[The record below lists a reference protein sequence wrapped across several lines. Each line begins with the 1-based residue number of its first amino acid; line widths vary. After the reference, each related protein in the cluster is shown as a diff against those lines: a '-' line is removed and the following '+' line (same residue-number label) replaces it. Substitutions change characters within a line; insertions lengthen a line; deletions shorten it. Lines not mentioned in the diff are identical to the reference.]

1 MAVSTI
7 DYGTFYAS
15 TAFAP
20 APGVPVHLR
29 KSIESEGWSYM
40 SLDDLGAVISTPD
53 VEPAKP
59 QKIGIVLLAQS
70 WIAQNAAKAPM
81 RVRRKVKGQ
90 KVDPEKNP
98 ELLKIWDASNPKKI
112 MERILEDIYGPG
124 DGNALLEKVREPNSK
139 RVISLE
145 PIDMTTVVRDK
156 KLKAWRRNSEGLPR
170 QNLIWFTKGSDPKDY
185 QAGVNQWQGT
195 FADDLRTLREDS
207 AYAADIL
214 TNAGVVGLVF
224 SRDDPTSTFSPAAI
238 RKMQKDGKAMTTRG
252 KRGSVLVSGT
262 GMKVNE
268 VGQGPDR
275 LALEKL
281 PLGAQ
286 ARVSQRLGVA
296 LMVLGM
302 PDPNKTYANLEAATV
317 GSLRSGVVP
326 FHDLIAETLGRD
338 LLEETGLDPES
349 YEIYFDYSE
358 IEEFQE
364 DKDKMHA
371 RAREDVNAG
380 VITPNEARA
389 ETGREPSDDPSADV
403 LRTGA
408 SQPASNPENLGARP

>member
-1 MAVSTI
+1 
-7 DYGTFYAS
+7 
-15 TAFAP
+15 
-20 APGVPVHLR
+20 
-29 KSIESEGWSYM
+29 M
-40 SLDDLGAVISTPD
+40 SLDDLGALMSSPD
-53 VEPAKP
+53 IEPANP
-59 QKIGIVLLAQS
+59 QHIGIVLLAQS

-81 RVRRKVKGQ
+81 RVRRKVKGE
-90 KVDPEKNP
+90 KVEPEKNP
-98 ELLKIWDASNPKKI
+98 ELVKIWEASEPKKI
-112 MERILEDIYGPG
+112 MERILADIYGPG
-124 DGNALLEKVREPNSK
+124 YGNALLEKVRDPGSK
-139 RVISLE
+139 RVLSLQ
-145 PIDMTTVVRDK
+145 PIDMTTVTRDRN
-156 KLKAWRRNSEGLPR
+156 LKVWRRGGEGLPR
-170 QNLIWFTKGSDPKDY
+170 ENLVWFSKGSDPKDFR
-185 QAGVNQWQGT
+185 AGVNQWPGT

-214 TNAGVVGLVF
+214 TNAGVVGLIF
-224 SRDDPTSTFSPAAI
+224 SKDDSTSTFSPAAI
-238 RKMQKDGKAMTTRG
+238 RKMQADGKAMTTRG

-317 GSLRSGVVP
+317 GSLRSGVIP
-326 FHDLIAETLGRD
+326 FHDLIAETLSRD
-338 LLEETGLDPES
+338 LLEATGLDPES

-364 DKDKMHA
+364 DLDKLHA
-371 RAREDVNAG
+371 RVREDVTAG
-380 VITPNEARA
+380 IITPNEARA
-389 ETGREPSDDPSADV
+389 ETGREPSDDPSADA
-403 LRTGA
+403 LRAGA
-408 SQPASNPENLGARP
+408 GPAPSDPPPGNA